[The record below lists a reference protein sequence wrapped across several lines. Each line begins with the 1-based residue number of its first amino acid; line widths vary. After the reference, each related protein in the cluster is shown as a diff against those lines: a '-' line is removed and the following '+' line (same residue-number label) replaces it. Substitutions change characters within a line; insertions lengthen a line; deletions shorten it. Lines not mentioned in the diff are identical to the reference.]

1 MDRIIESISRFQS
14 GIIYDDLP
22 SDVVHAAKRTL
33 VDTMGCAFGGYDTA
47 TAGVARAIAEAVC
60 PVEGSRQASVLVDG
74 APTSPDLAAFANG
87 VMLRVLDFN
96 DSFHGKGNGG
106 HPSDV
111 IAGVL
116 AVAES
121 EHVDGASTLLGIVS
135 AYEVFC
141 RHVGL
146 TGLGA
151 NPWDHVSATV
161 LGVAGA
167 ASRLMGLS
175 EDQLRHALTLA
186 IVPNMALRATRFEEL
201 SMWKACA
208 AANASRNGVF
218 AAVLAAHDVSGPPR
232 PFEGRGGA
240 FSGPVPQFEPVPL
253 GGDDGFAIQQC
264 QFKRFPVCS
273 LTQTAASAALE
284 FHALGIDPTNIERIR
299 LGTTTFAISV
309 TAGDRE
315 KWRPVTRETA
325 DHSLPF
331 VVASTVRDGASGAL
345 ALLDGNGFT
354 DSGLLALMD
363 RIEVSADAE
372 CDAAAPVTTSKLE
385 MTLTNGETHSATVKY
400 HRGHYLNPMTDDEL
414 SQKYLEQA
422 APVIGE
428 AAAEHLLEML
438 WDIDHCADVS
448 EVLAATKR
456 GPSS

>member
-1 MDRIIESISRFQS
+1 MDRIVESISRFQT
-14 GIIYDDLP
+14 GLRYDELP
-22 SDVVHAAKRTL
+22 ADVVHAAKRVL
-33 VDTMGCAFGGYDTA
+33 VDTLGCALGGYDTPA
-47 TAGVARAIAEAVC
+47 AKVARAIAEAVS
-60 PVEGSRQASVLVDG
+60 PAPKSRRASVLVDG
-74 APTSPDLAAFANG
+74 AATSPDLAAFANG

-111 IAGVL
+111 IAGIL

-121 EHVDGASTLLGIVS
+121 DHADGKSTLLAIVS

-141 RHVGL
+141 RYVGR

-175 EDQLRHALTLA
+175 ENQLQHALTLA

-218 AAVLAAHDVSGPPR
+218 AALLASHNMTGPPR

-240 FSGPVPQFEPVPL
+240 FSGPVPAFEPVPL
-253 GGDDGFAIQQC
+253 GADDGYAIQQC

-284 FHALGIDPTNIERIR
+284 LHDQGVNPADIERIR
-299 LGTTTFAISV
+299 LGTTGFAISV

-315 KWRPVTRETA
+315 KWRPLTRETA

-331 VVASTVRDGASGAL
+331 VVAATVRDGASGAR
-345 ALLDGNGFT
+345 AILDNDGFAEP
-354 DSGLLALMD
+354 GLLALMD
-363 RIEVSADAE
+363 RIEVTTDAE
-372 CDAAAPVTTSKLE
+372 CDAAAPVTTAKLE
-385 MTLTNGETHSATVKY
+385 MILTSGETRSATVKH

-414 SQKYLEQA
+414 AGKFLEQA
-422 APVIGE
+422 APAIGE
-428 AAAEHLLEML
+428 RAAGDLLGML
-438 WDIDHCADVS
+438 WDIDRCGDVGN
-448 EVLAATKR
+448 VLAATAR
-456 GPSS
+456 PHS